1 MFFKNI
7 TFFRILP
14 RAIENTEQIKE
25 AVEKLLYS
33 SLLPLEEVGQG
44 WYPVAPGKGVVYSSG
59 RHVLLCARLAKK
71 ILPSS
76 VLKEKTAK
84 AIEEIEQKQGRAI
97 GKKHKTEIKEQI
109 RLSLLKQAFT
119 SEKNIHVWINFA
131 EQYIAINTTTKS
143 QLDTVITLL
152 SKTLTSSLLIPYE
165 VNAPIRSY
173 LGGLLF
179 GDIGVPDSF
188 NIENT
193 FIVESN
199 DDQKLK
205 VNYKNYELNEV
216 EVEKHI
222 NAGLVVSLL
231 GITWKDR
238 IYFMLLD
245 SFTLQ
250 IKGVEPLNKLAEDS
264 EQANF
269 NLDDESDAFNV
280 NFFMM
285 TKEIDELRAD
295 LVKELGGLKPIDIL
309 SE

>member
-7 TFFRILP
+7 TFFHMLP
-14 RAIENTEQIKE
+14 RAIESTDQIKE

-33 SLLPLEEVGQG
+33 PLLPSEETGQG
-44 WYPVAPGKGVVYSSG
+44 WYPVAPDKDALYRSG
-59 RHVLLCARLAKK
+59 RHILLCAKLAKK
-71 ILPSS
+71 ILPSA
-76 VLKEKTAK
+76 VLKEKTAQ
-84 AIEEIEQKQGRAI
+84 AIEEIEHKQGRAV
-97 GKKHKTEIKEQI
+97 GKKQKAEIKEQV

-119 SEKNIHVWINFA
+119 SEKNIYVWINLA
-131 EQYIAINTTTKS
+131 ERYIAINTTAKS

-152 SKTLTSSLLIPYE
+152 SKTFTTTPLVPYE

-173 LGGLLF
+173 LGGILF
-179 GDIGVPDSF
+179 GDLDVPDSF
-188 NIENT
+188 SIENT

-222 NAGLVVSLL
+222 NAGLIVSLL
-231 GITWKDR
+231 GMTWKDR
-238 IYFMLLD
+238 IYCMLLD

-250 IKGVEPLNKLAEDS
+250 IKGIEPLNKLAEDS
-264 EQANF
+264 EQASF
-269 NLDDESDAFNV
+269 NLDDESDAFDV

-295 LVKELGGLKPIDIL
+295 LVEELGGLKPIDIF
-309 SE
+309 E